1 MFKEWSTPPP
11 AQQSIKKTTYIY
23 PGQKPSKEAIEKQ
36 KREAIEKRKAEK
48 AKAEGKGIFTKNKKL
63 FKMHKKMSKKMYK
76 KMSKKMHKKMSKKM
90 HKKMSKKMRYIKKG
104 GWRGAPLDDN
114 TMIDTN
120 SNRNYTG
127 NNMDG
132 NTNNLL
138 FPIFPLVRNSP
149 LAPPLGLTSGPA
161 YGLYINSPPLI

>member
-1 MFKEWSTPPP
+1 MSNSNYNTPMFKEWSTPPP

-90 HKKMSKKMRYIKKG
+90 RYIKKG

-120 SNRNYTG
+120 SNGNYTG
-127 NNMDG
+127 NIDG
-132 NTNNLL
+132 KTNNFL